1 MNFKTSMTL
10 KTRIHDG
17 IVGALVL
24 TGTLLGL
31 TQAAPWLYATGALAC
46 LMISSTFTGFCPVY
60 YVLDRMMTDEQPSP
74 VASRSR

>member
-17 IVGALVL
+17 IVGGLVL

-31 TQAAPWLYATGALAC
+31 TQGAPWLYATGALAG
-46 LMISSTFTGFCPVY
+46 LMISSSFTGFCPVY
-60 YVLDRMMTDEQPSP
+60 YLLDRIMPDAQPSQIG
-74 VASRSR
+74 

>member
-17 IVGALVL
+17 IVGGLVL

-31 TQAAPWLYATGALAC
+31 TQGAPWLYATGALAG
-46 LMISSTFTGFCPVY
+46 LMISSSFTGFCPVY
-60 YVLDRMMTDEQPSP
+60 YLLDRIMPDAQP
-74 VASRSR
+74 RQIG